1 MTYVETILR
10 KIPGTSK
17 WQSDFIALLLTLIL
31 ALPGRMTFRNMSR
44 YSNRHERTFA
54 RQFAKSFDWLSFNQ
68 ALLEPV
74 LDAPVLI
81 VTDCSFITKSGK
93 KTYGLDLFWN
103 GSGARTERGLELSV
117 IALIDQQRRDAYT
130 ISARQTPPRTDLA
143 SGESVVE
150 GRTAS
155 AAA

>member
-1 MTYVETILR
+1 MTCVETILR

-17 WQSDFIALLLTLIL
+17 WQRDFIALVLTLIL

-44 YSNRHERTFA
+44 YSSRHERTFA
-54 RQFAKSFDWLSFNQ
+54 RHFAKNFEWTRFNQ

-93 KTYGLDLFWN
+93 IWPGPVLERL
-103 GSGARTERGLELSV
+103 GRSHRARSGTLCHCP
-117 IALIDQQRRDAYT
+117 D
-130 ISARQTPPRTDLA
+130 
-143 SGESVVE
+143 
-150 GRTAS
+150 
-155 AAA
+155 